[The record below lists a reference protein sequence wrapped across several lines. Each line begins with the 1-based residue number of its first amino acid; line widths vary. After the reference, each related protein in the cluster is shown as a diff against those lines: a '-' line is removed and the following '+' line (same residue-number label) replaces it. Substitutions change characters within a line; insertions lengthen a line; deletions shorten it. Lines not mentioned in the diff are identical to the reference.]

1 MSRSSSELC
10 TAWGAMGGVSV
21 LAARSAGADAK
32 HLRSMAYELP
42 VGSFGRSPAG
52 APDADTKIDCR
63 DNLQRNHTKRRKTAV
78 GVRERA
84 DVVGWGRGEG
94 VERVGE
100 RR

>member
-52 APDADTKIDCR
+52 APDADRLTAGTIYSATI
-63 DNLQRNHTKRRKTAV
+63 QREGKRQLV
-78 GVRERA
+78 
-84 DVVGWGRGEG
+84 
-94 VERVGE
+94 
-100 RR
+100 